1 MGGRLLEWVGGCVS
15 GEGSPDDHE
24 QPQTEGCWA
33 HGGAQQPLP
42 RTQPCLPVCSFSPK
56 CPLPSLL
63 PLCHRG
69 RGFMPQ
75 ILPKCPEGTARRVG
89 GSCLPPAPSHPGGS
103 EGAPVT
109 CQPGH
114 CDAARGPEVQPT
126 SQGRGSPKPGG
137 SSVPVCPSVPS
148 LSVAHSTPWSCSC
161 PPCTP
166 SPVMEPLRLFPLL
179 FSPGSIWLMSH
190 CAHLRRDTPTLTVPW
205 LIHVDAWQKPTQYC
219 EGLSFN

>member
-1 MGGRLLEWVGGCVS
+1 MQLPEGLRLGRGSPGVQGPDDARVWGAGVSGPSEDHLWSTCCSSRCWRGWNSWPWGTCGSGSSVFPRLLTGPVMGGRLLEWVGGCVS

-42 RTQPCLPVCSFSPK
+42 RTRPCLPVCSFSPK

-63 PLCHRG
+63 PLCHRSQ
-69 RGFMPQ
+69 GFMPQ

-114 CDAARGPEVQPT
+114 C
-126 SQGRGSPKPGG
+126 
-137 SSVPVCPSVPS
+137 
-148 LSVAHSTPWSCSC
+148 
-161 PPCTP
+161 
-166 SPVMEPLRLFPLL
+166 
-179 FSPGSIWLMSH
+179 
-190 CAHLRRDTPTLTVPW
+190 
-205 LIHVDAWQKPTQYC
+205 
-219 EGLSFN
+219 